1 MERIKAPQMMAEK
14 TASSDDLKEKR
25 KELRKAKKA
34 AREALSDDDR
44 TVKSLSIVDSIIG
57 SEEYKNAKN
66 ILIYS
71 AIRGEVS
78 LEGLREPAE
87 KDGKV
92 LAYPLVISAKEMIAL
107 VPKSEEDWTE
117 GFHGIMEPK
126 KETCEE
132 IKPEDFDLVI
142 CPCTAFDEKL
152 GRMGMGAGYYDRFLT
167 ACKKAHIVSVAF
179 ECQKADS
186 VMAQEWD
193 MPMEKV
199 FTEEKVYG

>member
-1 MERIKAPQMMAEK
+1 MAEK
-14 TASSDDLKEKR
+14 ATSTDDLKEKR

-34 AREALSDDDR
+34 AHEALSDEDR

-142 CPCTAFDEKL
+142 CPCTAFDAECNRL
-152 GRMGMGAGYYDRFLT
+152 GMGGGYYDRFLPQCRN
-167 ACKKAHIVSVAF
+167 AAIFSVAF
-179 ECQKADS
+179 EVQRAES
-186 VMAQEWD
+186 VPHDLLDRQMD
-193 MPMEKV
+193 GV
-199 FTEEKVYG
+199 ITEEGTYGIF